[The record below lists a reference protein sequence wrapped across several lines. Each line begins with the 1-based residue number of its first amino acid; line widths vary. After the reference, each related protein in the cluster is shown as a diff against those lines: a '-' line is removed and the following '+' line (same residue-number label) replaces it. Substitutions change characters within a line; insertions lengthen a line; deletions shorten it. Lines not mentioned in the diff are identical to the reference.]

1 MSMFSFTV
9 LLEYRSYENFY
20 TFITMFI
27 NIYSVVESSQRKTF
41 KIYSCSRKS
50 VKNDSLFNNHSKYLF
65 ENLRFMTAKL
75 AMSGY
80 KT

>member
-27 NIYSVVESSQRKTF
+27 NIYSVVESSQEKRLKF
-41 KIYSCSRKS
+41 I
-50 VKNDSLFNNHSKYLF
+50 VVV
-65 ENLRFMTAKL
+65 ENLLKMTACL
-75 AMSGY
+75 TITVNICLRTSDL
-80 KT
+80 